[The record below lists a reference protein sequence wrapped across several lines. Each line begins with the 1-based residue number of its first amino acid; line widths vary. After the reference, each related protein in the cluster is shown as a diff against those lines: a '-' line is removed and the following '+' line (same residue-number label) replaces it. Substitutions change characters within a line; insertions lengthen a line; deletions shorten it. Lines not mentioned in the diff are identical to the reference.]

1 MTQFYIQ
8 TKALRYGLLKEPK
21 KWRLPV
27 KRFRFLAVLLL
38 AGLLSMSCGDD
49 DGGSSGGSGVADTD
63 PNLNAAIQQAVDE
76 VNQQAAAEQAAT
88 TEATSAGARGS
99 YNFDLRFI
107 QTVQPCASC
116 GIWFDSAQLVINYSG
131 DNNKPYTKVQRGNL
145 LIKQA
150 SGRVGRFQA
159 NLSSIPASAAIN
171 KATLFMR
178 LNTAEGIAN
187 SDNSSVIEVY
197 DNPTG
202 AFVRR
207 ITAAED
213 IKGKGYS
220 KGNPNV
226 PIDFTAYAKQVFGQ

>member
-1 MTQFYIQ
+1 M
-8 TKALRYGLLKEPK
+8 
-21 KWRLPV
+21 
-27 KRFRFLAVLLL
+27 KRFRFLAVVLL
-38 AGLLSMSCGDD
+38 AGLLTLSCGDD
-49 DGGSSGGSGVADTD
+49 DGGSSGGSGVAATN
-63 PNLNAAIQQAVDE
+63 PPAALATTAQT
-76 VNQQAAAEQAAT
+76 NQQAATEQAAT
-88 TEATSAGARGS
+88 TEAAATTASAGS
-99 YNFDLRFI
+99 YDFNLRFI

-116 GIWFDSAQLVINYSG
+116 GIWFDSAELVINYTG
-131 DNNKPYTKVQRGNL
+131 DNNKPYRKVQRGNL

-171 KATLFMR
+171 KATLYMR

-207 ITAAED
+207 ITAAGD

>member
-1 MTQFYIQ
+1 M
-8 TKALRYGLLKEPK
+8 
-21 KWRLPV
+21 

-38 AGLLSMSCGDD
+38 AGLLWISCGDN
-49 DGGSSGGSGVADTD
+49 DGGSSGGSGVADSD
-63 PNLNAAIQQAVDE
+63 PRVNSATQETAAQQS
-76 VNQQAAAEQAAT
+76 QQAATEQAAT
-88 TEATSAGARGS
+88 TEAASTAARGS

-116 GIWFDSAQLVINYSG
+116 GIWFDSAELVVNYT
-131 DNNKPYTKVQRGNL
+131 DDNKPFRKVQRGNL

-159 NLSSIPASAAIN
+159 NLSSIPASTTIT

-207 ITAAED
+207 ITAAGD

-226 PIDFTAYAKQVFGQ
+226 PIDFTAYTKQVFGQ

>member
-1 MTQFYIQ
+1 M
-8 TKALRYGLLKEPK
+8 
-21 KWRLPV
+21 

-63 PNLNAAIQQAVDE
+63 PNLNAAIQEAVDE
-76 VNQQAAAEQAAT
+76 VNQQAT
-88 TEATSAGARGS
+88 TEAAPAVAGGRN
-99 YNFDLRFI
+99 NFDLSFK

-116 GIWFDSAQLVINYSG
+116 GIWFNSAELVVSYSG
-131 DNNKPYTKVQRGNL
+131 DNNKPFKKLQRGNL

-159 NLSSIPASAAIN
+159 DLSPIPASATIT
-171 KATLFMR
+171 KATLYMR

-187 SDNSSVIEVY
+187 SDNSSVIEVF
-197 DNPTG
+197 DAPTG
-202 AFVRR
+202 TFVRR
-207 ITAAED
+207 ITAAGD

-220 KGNPNV
+220 KSNPNV
-226 PIDFTAYAKQVFGQ
+226 PIDFTAYAKQLRQ

>member
-1 MTQFYIQ
+1 M
-8 TKALRYGLLKEPK
+8 
-21 KWRLPV
+21 

-38 AGLLSMSCGDD
+38 AGLLSLSCSDD
-49 DGGSSGGSGVADTD
+49 DGGSSGGSGVADAH
-63 PNLNAAIQQAVDE
+63 PNAKAATQETAAQADQQ
-76 VNQQAAAEQAAT
+76 AT
-88 TEATSAGARGS
+88 TEAATAETATTAARGS
-99 YNFDLRFI
+99 YDFNLRFI

-116 GIWFDSAQLVINYSG
+116 GIWFDSAELVVSYSG
-131 DNNKPYTKVQRGNL
+131 DNNKPYRKVQRGSL

-159 NLSSIPASAAIN
+159 NLSSIPASANIQR
-171 KATLFMR
+171 ATLNMR

-197 DNPTG
+197 DVPTG

-207 ITAAED
+207 ITAAGD

-226 PIDFTAYAKQVFGQ
+226 PIDFTAYTKQVFGQ